1 MPARCARSTTTR
13 CSIGFAGATADAF
26 ALFELFEIKLKEYQG
41 DLERAAVELAKAWR
55 MEKALRNLN
64 ALLLVAD
71 SKKTLLLSGTGDVI
85 EPAEDVIA
93 IGSGG
98 NYAYAAALAYL
109 ESSELPA
116 AEIATRS
123 LEDSLGNLHLHERQH
138 HRGGDRVTGDF
149 ATMTPRKIVEELDR
163 YIVGQEK
170 AKRAVAIALR
180 NRMRRQRLPEDIR
193 DEIAPKNILMIGP
206 TGVGKTEIARRLAKL
221 CRAPFIKVE
230 ATKYTEVGYVGRDV
244 ESMIRDLMAA
254 GLAMVKTEMQAGVK
268 EEAERR
274 AEERLLDLLL
284 PGIKSGGPNPSGT
297 AQSMPTYSP
306 RYPAGE
312 SKSGPT
318 PTTAA
323 KNSALCCAPGKLDS
337 REVEISVQGSSPAIE
352 IFSGNQ
358 MEEMEVA
365 LGGLS
370 GLFGGKR
377 KKKAVSV
384 AEARRILAAEELDK
398 LVDPERAAEE
408 ARHRVQETGIVFI
421 DEIDK
426 IANREGRN
434 SGGVDVSRE
443 GVQRDI
449 LPIVEGST
457 VNTKWGPVDT
467 THILF
472 IAAGAFNVAKPQD
485 LIPELQG
492 RFPIR
497 VELEALS
504 ANDFE
509 RILTEPKSAL
519 VKQYTQLLS
528 SEGVELEF
536 DPPAVSRIAEIA
548 AAANARTENIGA
560 RRLTTVMERLLE
572 ELSFEAPSMAGVK
585 VSVDVAYVDSRFKD
599 FAERQDLS
607 RYIL

>member
-1 MPARCARSTTTR
+1 MA
-13 CSIGFAGATADAF
+13 
-26 ALFELFEIKLKEYQG
+26 G
-41 DLERAAVELAKAWR
+41 DLISAELK
-55 MEKALRNLN
+55 
-64 ALLLVAD
+64 D
-71 SKKTLLLSGTGDVI
+71 
-85 EPAEDVIA
+85 
-93 IGSGG
+93 
-98 NYAYAAALAYL
+98 
-109 ESSELPA
+109 
-116 AEIATRS
+116 
-123 LEDSLGNLHLHERQH
+123 
-138 HRGGDRVTGDF
+138 DF
-149 ATMTPRKIVEELDR
+149 STMTPRRIVEELDR

-221 CRAPFIKVE
+221 CGAPFIKVE

-254 GLAMVKTEMQAGVK
+254 GLSVVKTEMQAGVK

-274 AEERLLDLLL
+274 AEERILDILL
-284 PGIKSGGPNPSGT
+284 PGIKKADEPI
-297 AQSMPTYSP
+297 
-306 RYPAGE
+306 
-312 SKSGPT
+312 GPT
-318 PTTAA
+318 QATLVSPDS
-323 KNSALCCAPGKLDS
+323 SADSREKFRALLRAGKLDS
-337 REVEISVQGSSPAIE
+337 REVEISVQGGGPAIE

-384 AEARRILAAEELDK
+384 AEARRALAAEELDK
-398 LVDPERAAEE
+398 LVDPDRASEE
-408 ARHRVQETGIVFI
+408 ARRRVQETGIVFI

-426 IANREGRN
+426 IANREGRS

-457 VNTKWGPVDT
+457 VNTKWGPIDT

-504 ANDFE
+504 GKDFE
-509 RILTEPKSAL
+509 RILTEPKNAL
-519 VKQYTQLLS
+519 TKQYAQLLS
-528 SEGVELEF
+528 AEGVELEF
-536 DPPAVSRIAEIA
+536 VPEAIARIAEIA

-585 VSVDVAYVDSRFKD
+585 VLVDTAYVDSRFKD

>member
-1 MPARCARSTTTR
+1 M
-13 CSIGFAGATADAF
+13 
-26 ALFELFEIKLKEYQG
+26 
-41 DLERAAVELAKAWR
+41 
-55 MEKALRNLN
+55 N
-64 ALLLVAD
+64 
-71 SKKTLLLSGTGDVI
+71 
-85 EPAEDVIA
+85 
-93 IGSGG
+93 
-98 NYAYAAALAYL
+98 
-109 ESSELPA
+109 
-116 AEIATRS
+116 
-123 LEDSLGNLHLHERQH
+123 
-138 HRGGDRVTGDF
+138 GDF
-149 ATMTPRKIVEELDR
+149 ETMTPRKIVEELDR

-221 CRAPFIKVE
+221 CQAPFVKVE

-284 PGIKSGGPNPSGT
+284 PGIKKADEPVGAFQPGGAFQG
-297 AQSMPTYSP
+297 
-306 RYPAGE
+306 AGAFRAP
-312 SKSGPT
+312 GPIQPT
-318 PTTAA
+318 PIAPAA
-323 KNSALCCAPGKLDS
+323 PADGSGDSREKFRALLRAGKLDA

-370 GLFGGKR
+370 NLFGGKR

-384 AEARRILAAEELDK
+384 AEARRVIAAEELDK

-408 ARHRVQETGIVFI
+408 ARRRVQETGIVFI

-426 IANREGRN
+426 IANREGHS

-457 VNTKWGPVDT
+457 VNTKWGTVDT
-467 THILF
+467 SHILF
-472 IAAGAFNVAKPQD
+472 IAAGAFNVSKPQD

-504 ANDFE
+504 AKDFE

-536 DPPAVSRIAEIA
+536 VPEAVARIAEIA

-560 RRLTTVMERLLE
+560 RRLATVMERLLE

-585 VSVDVAYVDSRFKD
+585 VTVDEAYVDSRFKD

-607 RYIL
+607 KYIL

>member
-1 MPARCARSTTTR
+1 MSDDF
-13 CSIGFAGATADAF
+13 S
-26 ALFELFEIKLKEYQG
+26 
-41 DLERAAVELAKAWR
+41 
-55 MEKALRNLN
+55 
-64 ALLLVAD
+64 
-71 SKKTLLLSGTGDVI
+71 
-85 EPAEDVIA
+85 
-93 IGSGG
+93 
-98 NYAYAAALAYL
+98 
-109 ESSELPA
+109 A
-116 AEIATRS
+116 AE
-123 LEDSLGNLHLHERQH
+123 
-138 HRGGDRVTGDF
+138 F
-149 ATMTPRKIVEELDR
+149 AAMTPRKIVEELDR
-163 YIVGQEK
+163 YIVGQDK

-180 NRMRRQRLPEDIR
+180 NRMRRQRLPADIR

-221 CRAPFIKVE
+221 CQAPFIKVE

-254 GLAMVKTEMQAGVK
+254 GLAMVKTEMQIGVK
-268 EEAERR
+268 EEADRR

-284 PGIKSGGPNPSGT
+284 PGIKKPEDSPALILADPPATGAGAAGAGAPSD
-297 AQSMPTYSP
+297 S
-306 RYPAGE
+306 RE
-312 SKSGPT
+312 KFR
-318 PTTAA
+318 
-323 KNSALCCAPGKLDS
+323 ALLRSGKLDA
-337 REVEISVQGSSPAIE
+337 REVEITVQGSSPAIE

-384 AEARRILAAEELDK
+384 AEARRVFAAEELDK

-408 ARHRVQETGIVFI
+408 ARRRVQETGIVFI

-426 IANREGRN
+426 IANREGRS

-457 VNTKWGPVDT
+457 VNTKWGTVDT
-467 THILF
+467 SHILF
-472 IAAGAFNVAKPQD
+472 IAAGAFNVSKPQD

-504 ANDFE
+504 AKDFE

-519 VKQYTQLLS
+519 IKQYTQLLS

-536 DPPAVSRIAEIA
+536 EGGAVARIAEIA

-560 RRLTTVMERLLE
+560 RRLATVMERLLE

-585 VSVDVAYVDSRFKD
+585 VTVDVPYVDSRFKD

>member
-1 MPARCARSTTTR
+1 VT
-13 CSIGFAGATADAF
+13 
-26 ALFELFEIKLKEYQG
+26 
-41 DLERAAVELAKAWR
+41 
-55 MEKALRNLN
+55 
-64 ALLLVAD
+64 
-71 SKKTLLLSGTGDVI
+71 
-85 EPAEDVIA
+85 
-93 IGSGG
+93 
-98 NYAYAAALAYL
+98 
-109 ESSELPA
+109 SEF
-116 AEIATRS
+116 S
-123 LEDSLGNLHLHERQH
+123 
-138 HRGGDRVTGDF
+138 V
-149 ATMTPRKIVEELDR
+149 MTPRKIVEELDR
-163 YIVGQEK
+163 YIVGQDK

-221 CRAPFIKVE
+221 CGAPFIKVE

-254 GLAMVKTEMQAGVK
+254 GLSMVKTEMQAGVR
-268 EEAERR
+268 EEADRR
-274 AEERLLDLLL
+274 AEERILDILL
-284 PGIKSGGPNPSGT
+284 PGIQKPDEPLR
-297 AQSMPTYSP
+297 PTQAEAASP
-306 RYPAGE
+306 E
-312 SKSGPT
+312 
-318 PTTAA
+318 AA
-323 KNSALCCAPGKLDS
+323 PDSREKFRALLRAGKLDS
-337 REVEISVQGSSPAIE
+337 REVEISVQGGSPAIE

-377 KKKAVSV
+377 KKKSVSV
-384 AEARRILAAEELDK
+384 AEARRALAAEELDK
-398 LVDPERAAEE
+398 LVDPDRAAEE
-408 ARHRVQETGIVFI
+408 ARRRVQETGIVFI

-426 IANREGRN
+426 IANREGRS

-457 VNTKWGPVDT
+457 VNTKWGTVDT

-472 IAAGAFNVAKPQD
+472 IAAGAFNVSKPQD

-504 ANDFE
+504 GKDFE
-509 RILTEPKSAL
+509 RILTEPKNAL
-519 VKQYTQLLS
+519 TKQYAQLLS
-528 SEGVELEF
+528 AESVELEF
-536 DPPAVSRIAEIA
+536 DQEAVARIADIA

-585 VSVDVAYVDSRFKD
+585 VLVDLAYVDSRFKD

>member
-1 MPARCARSTTTR
+1 M
-13 CSIGFAGATADAF
+13 
-26 ALFELFEIKLKEYQG
+26 
-41 DLERAAVELAKAWR
+41 
-55 MEKALRNLN
+55 
-64 ALLLVAD
+64 
-71 SKKTLLLSGTGDVI
+71 
-85 EPAEDVIA
+85 
-93 IGSGG
+93 
-98 NYAYAAALAYL
+98 
-109 ESSELPA
+109 SE
-116 AEIATRS
+116 
-123 LEDSLGNLHLHERQH
+123 
-138 HRGGDRVTGDF
+138 DF

-163 YIVGQEK
+163 YIVGQLK
-170 AKRAVAIALR
+170 AKRAVAVALR

-221 CRAPFIKVE
+221 CGAPFIKVE

-254 GLAMVKTEMQAGVK
+254 GVAMVKTEMQAGVK

-284 PGIKSGGPNPSGT
+284 PGIKSATEPVGATQATYIPMNPV
-297 AQSMPTYSP
+297 
-306 RYPAGE
+306 GE
-312 SKSGPT
+312 SKG
-318 PTTAA
+318 AA
-323 KNSALCCAPGKLDS
+323 NGDTREKFRSLLRAGKLNE
-337 REVEISVQGSSPAIE
+337 REVEITVQGGGPAIE

-365 LGGLS
+365 LGGLGGLG
-370 GLFGGKR
+370 GLFGGKH
-377 KKKAVSV
+377 KKKSVSV

-398 LVDPERAAEE
+398 LVDPDRAAEE
-408 ARHRVQETGIVFI
+408 ARHRVEETGIVFI

-426 IANREGRN
+426 IANREGRS

-449 LPIVEGST
+449 LPIIEGST

-472 IAAGAFNVAKPQD
+472 IAAGAFNVSKPQD

-504 ANDFE
+504 GKDFE
-509 RILTEPKSAL
+509 RILTEPKNAL
-519 VKQYTQLLS
+519 VTQYRMLLS
-528 SEGVELEF
+528 AESVELEF
-536 DPPAVSRIAEIA
+536 NPGAVSRIAEIA

-560 RRLTTVMERLLE
+560 RRLQTVMERLLE
-572 ELSFEAPSMAGVK
+572 ELSFEAPDMAGVK
-585 VSVDVAYVDSRFKD
+585 VSVDEAYVDARFKD

-607 RYIL
+607 KYIL